1 MSYFGPFLQLSAET
15 GLLCPQQKQTIA
27 TRPRYREAHSI
38 LQKEELTMAYDHKKY
53 RPFPQLERRNRRWPD
68 RRIERAP
75 IWCAVDLRDGN
86 QALVKPMTVSQK
98 LRMFQLLC
106 DIGLKQIE
114 VGFPSASRLDF
125 DFVRTIIERGLIPT
139 DVTVQVL
146 TQARADLIE
155 RSFESLRGAPSA
167 IMHLYNSTSTVQR
180 ERVFGLDRAGICS
193 LATQGAQC
201 VKGFAARAPE
211 TEWTFQYSPESFT
224 GTELDYAA
232 EVVNAVIAVWRPETG
247 QKVIINLPATVEMST
262 PNVYAD
268 MIEWMCEH
276 IEHREHVKVSVHTH
290 NDRGCGV
297 AAAELGLLAGADRIE
312 GTLLGNGERTGNMDL
327 VTCAM
332 NLYSQG
338 VDPEIDLSDMRRII
352 ETVEHCTEIQTHPRH
367 AYAGELVYTAFS
379 GSHQDAIRKS
389 LAKQREDEAW
399 RVAYLPIDPRDLGRS
414 YEQVVRINSQSGK
427 GGVLHVLERDFG
439 ITLPRWLQI
448 DFSKIVQRESEREGG
463 ELAAVAIRELFER
476 EYVGRQSACLSDY
489 RLRRDGDRV
498 RLRADIG
505 GALLEGEGQG
515 AVEALLDALTRA
527 YQVRAMVECFDEFA
541 LESGTD
547 AQAMACVKL
556 RAGDKLGVGVSFAKD
571 TTSATLQAVLNAL
584 RVQLGPV
591 SAADARLVISGSPF
605 AGPTPA

>member
-1 MSYFGPFLQLSAET
+1 
-15 GLLCPQQKQTIA
+15 
-27 TRPRYREAHSI
+27 
-38 LQKEELTMAYDHKKY
+38 MAYDHKKY
-53 RPFPQLERRNRRWPD
+53 RPFPQIERRNRRWPD

-86 QALVKPMTVSQK
+86 QALVKPMSVDQK
-98 LRMFQLLC
+98 VWMFQLLR
-106 DIGLKQIE
+106 DIGLKEIE
-114 VGFPSASRLDF
+114 VGFPSASQPDF
-125 DFVRTIIERGLIPT
+125 DFVRTLIERALVPS
-139 DVTVQVL
+139 DVTIQVL

-155 RSFESLRGAPSA
+155 RTFDALRGARRA
-167 IMHLYNSTSTVQR
+167 IVHLYNSTSTVQR
-180 ERVFGLDRAGICS
+180 ERVFELDRAGIRD
-193 LATQGAQC
+193 LAVYGAEC
-201 VKGFAARAPE
+201 VKACAARAPE
-211 TEWTFQYSPESFT
+211 TEWSFQYSPESFT
-224 GTELDYAA
+224 STELDYAA
-232 EVVNAVIAVWRPETG
+232 EVVNAVIAVWRPEAG
-247 QKVIINLPATVEMST
+247 QDVIINLPATVEMST

-268 MIEWMCEH
+268 MIEWMCDH
-276 IEHREHVKVSVHTH
+276 ITHREHVKVSLHTH

-338 VDPEIDLSDMRRII
+338 VDPEIDLSDVRRII
-352 ETVEHCTEIQTHPRH
+352 WTVEQCTEIKTHPRH
-367 AYAGELVYTAFS
+367 PYVGELVYTAFS

-389 LAKQREDEAW
+389 LAKQRDDEAW
-399 RVAYLPIDPRDLGRS
+399 QVAYLPIDPRDLGRS

-448 DFSKIVQRESEREGG
+448 DFAKIVQRESEREGG
-463 ELAAVAIRELFER
+463 ELAPAAIRELFDR
-476 EYVGRQSACLSDY
+476 EYVRRQRARLSDY
-489 RLRRDGDRV
+489 RLTRDGDRV
-498 RLRADIG
+498 QLRADID
-505 GALLEGEGQG
+505 GALLDGDGQG

-527 YQVRAMVECFDEFA
+527 YQVKGAVECFDEFA

-556 RAGDKLGVGVSFAKD
+556 RTGDKVGVGVSFAKD

-584 RVQLGPV
+584 PVHLVGV
-591 SAADARLVISGSPF
+591 SANANAAIHVVSGSPL
-605 AGPTPA
+605 ADTTRA